1 MHKRRVKE
9 RRIQNTSWATISGI
23 IMGIQNILPDS
34 ALTLHDAS
42 TSNLNFSV
50 LGEPTSLS
58 ASFALRYEVYCRE
71 RNFLAPE
78 NYPSRLEQDI
88 YDDCA
93 IHVGSINNSG
103 VMLGTIRLVLPS
115 DRGFPLFEHCKVYP
129 EFSHLAETQSL
140 QTAAEV
146 SRLAIS
152 KQIRKQNSIGER
164 RLKHNADQELL
175 KLEGFSGDLQDL
187 GELHVKADIMLGI
200 YRTIYQVSK
209 RRGITHWFAAMEKSL
224 VRLMRRF
231 HFAYT
236 PIGPELDYYGS
247 VTPYIVAIA
256 SIEEALF
263 KHCPAT
269 YEYFTNDLESEFLPA
284 VM

>member
-1 MHKRRVKE
+1 LHKRRVKE
-9 RRIQNTSWATISGI
+9 RRIQNTSRTKDSGI
-23 IMGIQNILPDS
+23 IMGIQNIMPDS
-34 ALTLHDAS
+34 ALTLHATS
-42 TSNLNFSV
+42 SSNLNFSV

-71 RNFLAPE
+71 RNFLCPE
-78 NYPSRLEQDI
+78 NYPSKLERDK

-93 IHVGSINNSG
+93 IHVGSINNCG

-115 DRGFPLFEHCKVYP
+115 GRGFPLFEHCKVFP
-129 EFSHLAETQSL
+129 EFSHLAEIQSQ

-152 KQIRKQNSIGER
+152 KHIRKQNSIGEW
-164 RLKHNADQELL
+164 RLKHNANQELL
-175 KLEGFSGDLQDL
+175 KMDESGGDPQDL
-187 GELHVKADIMLGI
+187 GASHKADIMLGI

-209 RRGITHWFAAMEKSL
+209 RQGITHWFAAMEKSL

-247 VTPYIVAIA
+247 VTPYMVAIA
-256 SIEEALF
+256 SIEEALY

-269 YEYFTNDLESEFLPA
+269 YEYFTCDLESEFLPPL
-284 VM
+284 M